1 MKFLALGDTADV
13 AASCHFLE
21 IGGTGLVLDAGTD
34 PRREGPDA
42 LPKFEWVRDRAQSYV
57 DHALVTHAHHDH
69 MGSLPVLVEEF
80 PHVMAHMTDA
90 TRQLLEF
97 LLPASAR
104 LQKKRYEQGETSHEP
119 LFTEDDLHFQS
130 HVYLTHELEEDFDLT
145 GMQGEVPVTGRFYS
159 AGHILGSVGTELR
172 FEEEGPDGDVRERR
186 LFYTSDTNM
195 QPQSIIPGGEYPSTT
210 DVLILETTLGADEEA
225 EQTSRPAEVDRFRDT
240 LSRVLERGGTALIP
254 VFVMGRAQEMLAMLQ
269 RLKDEGTIAADV
281 PIYTAGSMRAIAGLY
296 DDTRETT
303 PRLDE
308 DFKVFD
314 VEQERVPYSSDAKKE
329 VLEGP
334 GILVVSSGMMFEPT
348 LSNVLAR
355 RIVENERDAVL
366 IVGHAVEGTPARR
379 LQEAAAD
386 GPGSPVML
394 ADGHGPQPVY
404 CTVERFRFSGHSHR
418 RDLLKIVDHLA
429 PETVLLVHGE
439 PAAQAWMQSH
449 IQEQHPEMDV
459 RRPDWGELIDL

>member
-1 MKFLALGDTADV
+1 MKFLALGDTEDIG
-13 AASCHFLE
+13 ASCHFLDIE
-21 IGGTGLVLDAGTD
+21 GTGIVLDSGTD
-34 PRREGPDA
+34 PSRDGPDS
-42 LPKFEWVRDRAQSYV
+42 LPRFDWVRDRAQSYV
-57 DHALVTHAHHDH
+57 DHALITHAHHDH

-90 TRQLLEF
+90 TKQLLDF

-104 LQKKRYEQGETSHEP
+104 LQKKRYDQNETQHEP
-119 LFTEDDLHFQS
+119 LFREDDLDFLS
-130 HVYLTHELEEDFDLT
+130 HVYLSHELEADFDLT
-145 GMQGEVPVTGRFYS
+145 GMEGGSVTGCFYS

-172 FEEEGPDGDVRERR
+172 FEENGEKRR

-210 DVLILETTLGADEEA
+210 DVLVLETTLGADEES
-225 EQTSRPAEVDRFRDT
+225 EQTSRPEEVEKFRDT
-240 LSRVLERGGTALIP
+240 LGQVIERGGTALIP
-254 VFVMGRAQEMLAMLQ
+254 VFVMGRAQEMLSMLQ
-269 RLKDEGTIAADV
+269 RLKDEGTIPRDV

-308 DFKVFD
+308 DFKVYD
-314 VEQERVPYSSDAKKE
+314 VDQERVPYDSDEKTE
-329 VLEGP
+329 MLEGP
-334 GILVVSSGMMFEPT
+334 GIMVVSSGMMFEPT

-379 LQEAAAD
+379 LQDAAEE
-386 GPGSPVML
+386 GPGAPVML
-394 ADGHGPQPVY
+394 AEGHGPQPVY

-418 RDLLKIVDHLA
+418 RDLLTIVDDLA

-439 PAAQAWMQSH
+439 PEAQAWMQDH
-449 IQEQHPEMDV
+449 IDAQHPEIDV
-459 RRPDWGELIDL
+459 RRPDWGELIEV

>member
-13 AASCHFLE
+13 GASCHFLE

-34 PRREGPDA
+34 PRREGPDS
-42 LPKFEWVRDRAQSYV
+42 LPRFDWVRDRAQSYV
-57 DHALVTHAHHDH
+57 DHALITHAHHDH

-90 TRQLLEF
+90 TKRLLDF

-104 LQKKRYEQGETSHEP
+104 LQKKKYEQNETQHEP
-119 LFTEDDLHFQS
+119 LFQEDDLDFLS

-145 GMQGEVPVTGRFYS
+145 GMQGADSVTGRFYS

-172 FEEEGPDGDVRERR
+172 FQEDGADRR

-195 QPQSIIPGGEYPSTT
+195 QPQSIIPGGEYPSTA
-210 DVLILETTLGADEEA
+210 DVLVLETTLGADEEA
-225 EQTSRPAEVDRFRDT
+225 EQTSRPEEVEKFRET
-240 LSRVLERGGTALIP
+240 LSRVIKRGGTALIP

-269 RLKDEGTIAADV
+269 RLKNEGTIPRDV
-281 PIYTAGSMRAIAGLY
+281 PIYTAGSMRAIAGIY
-296 DDTRETT
+296 DDTNETT

-314 VEQERVPYSSDAKKE
+314 VEQERVPYESDAKTE
-329 VLEGP
+329 ILEGP
-334 GILVVSSGMMFEPT
+334 GIMVVSSGMMFEPT

-355 RIVENERDAVL
+355 RIVENEKDAVL

-379 LQEAAAD
+379 LQEAAAE
-386 GPGSPVML
+386 GPGAPVML

-439 PAAQAWMQSH
+439 PAAQAWMQEQ
-449 IQEQHPEMDV
+449 IKEQHPDIDV
-459 RRPDWGELIDL
+459 RRPDWGEMIEV

>member
-1 MKFLALGDTADV
+1 MKFLALGDTEDI

-21 IGGTGLVLDAGTD
+21 IEGTGLVLDSGTD
-34 PRREGPDA
+34 PSREGPDS
-42 LPKFEWVRDRAQSYV
+42 LPRFDWVRERAQSYV
-57 DHALVTHAHHDH
+57 DHAVITHAHHDH
-69 MGSLPVLVEEF
+69 MGSLPVLVQEF

-90 TRQLLEF
+90 TQRLLEF
-97 LLPASAR
+97 LLPSSAR
-104 LQKKRYEQGETSHEP
+104 LQKKRYEQHETDHEP
-119 LFTEDDLHFQS
+119 LFTEDDLSFQS
-130 HVYLTHELEEDFDLT
+130 HIYLTHELQEDFDLT
-145 GMQGEVPVTGRFYS
+145 GMKGAGSLTGRFYS

-172 FEEEGPDGDVRERR
+172 FEEDGEERR

-195 QPQSIIPGGEYPSTT
+195 QPQSIIPGGEYPSST

-225 EQTSRPAEVDRFRDT
+225 EQTSRPEEYAKFRDT
-240 LSRVLERGGTALIP
+240 LSRVLDRGGTALIP
-254 VFVMGRAQEMLAMLQ
+254 VFVMGRAQEMLAMLH
-269 RLKDEGTIAADV
+269 RLKTEGHIPADV

-296 DDTRETT
+296 DDTRTTT

-308 DFKVFD
+308 DFKVYD
-314 VEQERVPYSSDAKKE
+314 VEQERVPYGSDEKAD

-334 GILVVSSGMMFEPT
+334 GIMVVSSGMMFEPT
-348 LSNVLAR
+348 LSNILAR

-366 IVGHAVEGTPARR
+366 IVGHAVDGTPSRR
-379 LQEAAAD
+379 LQDAAAE

-418 RDLLKIVDHLA
+418 RDLLTIVDRLA

-439 PAAQAWMQSH
+439 PAAQDWMQH
-449 IQEQHPEMDV
+449 AIEDRHPSVDV
-459 RRPDWGELIDL
+459 RRPDWGDLIEL

>member
-1 MKFLALGDTADV
+1 MKFLALGDTEDIG
-13 AASCHFLE
+13 ASCHFLE
-21 IGGTGLVLDAGTD
+21 IGGTGLVLDVGTD
-34 PRREGPDA
+34 PRRDGPDS
-42 LPKFEWVRDRAQSYV
+42 LPRFDWVRDRAQSYV
-57 DHALVTHAHHDH
+57 DHAIITHAHHDH

-80 PHVMAHMTDA
+80 PHAMAHMTDA
-90 TRQLLEF
+90 TKQLLEF
-97 LLPASAR
+97 LLPSSAR
-104 LQKKRYEQGETSHEP
+104 LQKKRYEQGETQHEP
-119 LFTEDDLHFQS
+119 LFTEDDLDFLS
-130 HVYLTHELEEDFDLT
+130 HVYLTHDLEADFDLT
-145 GMQGEVPVTGRFYS
+145 GMSGSGSVTGRFYS

-172 FEEEGPDGDVRERR
+172 FEEKGKDGHNRQRR

-225 EQTSRPAEVDRFRDT
+225 EQTSRPEEVERFRAT
-240 LSRVLERGGTALIP
+240 LSQVIERGGTALIP

-269 RLKDEGTIAADV
+269 RLKDEGTIPRDV

-314 VEQERVPYSSDAKKE
+314 VEQERVPYGSDEKTE
-329 VLEGP
+329 ILEGP
-334 GILVVSSGMMFEPT
+334 GIMVVSSGMMFEPT

-379 LQEAAAD
+379 LQDAAED
-386 GPGSPVML
+386 GPGAPVML
-394 ADGHGPQPVY
+394 AEGHGPQPLY

-418 RDLLKIVDHLA
+418 RDLLRIVDDLA
-429 PETVLLVHGE
+429 PQTVLLVHGE
-439 PAAQAWMQSH
+439 PEAQSWMQGAIEEKHSD
-449 IQEQHPEMDV
+449 IDV
-459 RRPDWGELIDL
+459 RRPDWGELIEI

>member
-1 MKFLALGDTADV
+1 MKFLALGDTADIG
-13 AASCHFLE
+13 ASCHFLE
-21 IGGTGLVLDAGTD
+21 IGGTGIVLDVGTD
-34 PRREGPDA
+34 PRRDGPDS
-42 LPKFEWVRDRAQSYV
+42 LPKFDWVRDRARSYV
-57 DHALVTHAHHDH
+57 DHAVITHAHHDH

-90 TRQLLEF
+90 TKQLLEF

-119 LFTEDDLHFQS
+119 LFFEEDLDFLS

-145 GMQGEVPVTGRFYS
+145 GMSGAASVAGRFYS
-159 AGHILGSVGTELR
+159 AGHILGSVGTELQ
-172 FEEEGPDGDVRERR
+172 FEEEGEERR

-195 QPQSIIPGGEYPSTT
+195 QPQSIIPGGEYPSST
-210 DVLILETTLGADEEA
+210 DVLVLETTLGADEES
-225 EQTSRPAEVDRFRDT
+225 EQTSRPEEVEKFRET
-240 LSRVLERGGTALIP
+240 LSRVLERDGTALIP

-269 RLKDEGTIAADV
+269 RLKDEGTIPQDV
-281 PIYTAGSMRAIAGLY
+281 PIYTAGSMRAIAGIY
-296 DDTRETT
+296 DDTNKTT
-303 PRLDE
+303 PRLNE

-329 VLEGP
+329 ILEGP
-334 GILVVSSGMMFEPT
+334 GIMVVSSGMMFEPT

-366 IVGHAVEGTPARR
+366 IVGHAVEGTPAHR
-379 LQEAAAD
+379 LQEAAAE
-386 GPGSPVML
+386 GPGAPVML
-394 ADGHGPQPVY
+394 AEGHGPQPVY

-439 PAAQAWMQSH
+439 PEAQAWMQDA
-449 IQEQHPEMDV
+449 IEEEHPSIDL
-459 RRPDWGELIDL
+459 RRPDWGDLIEV

>member
-1 MKFLALGDTADV
+1 MRFLAIGDTEDI

-21 IGGTGLVLDAGTD
+21 VGGTGLVLDAGTD
-34 PRREGPDA
+34 PRRDGSDS
-42 LPKFEWVRDRAQSYV
+42 LPKFEWVRERAQSYV
-57 DHALVTHAHHDH
+57 DHAIITHAHHDH

-90 TRQLLEF
+90 TRQLLDF

-104 LQKKRYEQGETSHEP
+104 LQEKRYEQHETPHEP
-119 LFTEDDLHFQS
+119 LFSEDDLEFLS
-130 HVYLTHELEEDFDLT
+130 HVYLTHELEEEFDLT
-145 GMQGEVPVTGRFYS
+145 GVEGDTTVTGQFYS
-159 AGHILGSVGTELR
+159 AGHILGSVGVEIR
-172 FEEEGPDGDVRERR
+172 FREQGANGEADERR

-195 QPQSIIPGGEYPSTT
+195 EAQSIIPGGDYPDET

-225 EQTSRPAEVDRFRDT
+225 EQTSRPEELERFRET
-240 LSRVLERGGTALIP
+240 LRRVVDRGGTALIP

-269 RLKDEGTIAADV
+269 RLKDEGSIPNDV
-281 PIYTAGSMRAIAGLY
+281 PIYTAGSLRAIAGLY
-296 DDTRETT
+296 DDTRKTT

-308 DFKVFD
+308 EFQVFS
-314 VEQERVPYSSDAKKE
+314 VEQERVPYSSDAKAE
-329 VLEGP
+329 VLDGP
-334 GILVVSSGMMFEPT
+334 GIMVVSSGMMFEPT
-348 LSNVLAR
+348 LSNILAR

-386 GPGSPVML
+386 GPGAPVML

-418 RDLLKIVDHLA
+418 QELLQIVDHLD

-439 PAAQAWMQSH
+439 PEAQEWMQSS
-449 IQEQHPEMDV
+449 IEEQHPEMTV
-459 RRPDWGELIDL
+459 RRPGWGDLIEL

>member
-1 MKFLALGDTADV
+1 MKFLALGDTEDI

-21 IGGTGLVLDAGTD
+21 IEGTGLVLDSGTD
-34 PRREGPDA
+34 PRREGPDS
-42 LPKFEWVRDRAQSYV
+42 LPKFDWVRGRAQSYV
-57 DHALVTHAHHDH
+57 DHAVITHAHHDH

-90 TRQLLEF
+90 TKQLLEF

-104 LQKKRYEQGETSHEP
+104 LQEKRYEQHETPHEP
-119 LFTEDDLHFQS
+119 LFTEDDLSFLS

-145 GMQGEVPVTGRFYS
+145 GMQGQSSVRGQFYS
-159 AGHILGSVGTELR
+159 AGHILGSVGVELR
-172 FEEEGPDGDVRERR
+172 FEEEDADGHTRERKV
-186 LFYTSDTNM
+186 FYTSDTNL
-195 QPQSIIPGGEYPSTT
+195 QPQSIIPGGDYPSEA

-225 EQTSRPAEVDRFRDT
+225 EETSRPEEFERFRDT
-240 LSRVLERGGTALIP
+240 LGRVLERGGTALIP
-254 VFVMGRAQEMLAMLQ
+254 VFVMGRAQEMLAMLH
-269 RLKDEGTIAADV
+269 RLKQEGSIPADV

-296 DDTRETT
+296 DDTRKTT

-308 DFKVFD
+308 DFQVYD
-314 VEQERVPYSSDAKKE
+314 VEQERVPYSSEAKAD

-334 GILVVSSGMMFEPT
+334 GIMVVSSGMMFEPT

-379 LQEAAAD
+379 LQEAASE
-386 GPGSPVML
+386 GPGAPVML

-418 RDLLKIVDHLA
+418 RDLLKLVDHLA
-429 PETVLLVHGE
+429 PETILLVHGE
-439 PAAQAWMQSH
+439 PEAQAWMQRN
-449 IQEQHPEMDV
+449 IEEQHPSIDV
-459 RRPDWGELIDL
+459 RRPDWGDLIEV

>member
-1 MKFLALGDTADV
+1 MKFLALGDTEDI

-21 IGGTGLVLDAGTD
+21 IGGTGIVLDSGTD
-34 PRREGPDA
+34 PRREGRKS
-42 LPKFEWVRDRAQSYV
+42 LPKFDWVQERLQSYV
-57 DHALVTHAHHDH
+57 DHAIITHAHHDH
-69 MGSLPVLVEEF
+69 MGSLPVLVEEY

-90 TRQLLEF
+90 TKQLLEF

-104 LQKKRYEQGETSHEP
+104 LQKKRYDQNETTEEP
-119 LFTEDDLHFQS
+119 LFTEDELSFQS
-130 HVYLTHELEEDFDLT
+130 HIYLTHELDDPFDLT
-145 GMQGEVPVTGRFYS
+145 GTQGTTPVTGQFYS
-159 AGHILGSVGTELR
+159 AGHILGSVGIELA
-172 FEEEGPDGDVRERR
+172 FEEEQADGDVEERT

-195 QPQSIIPGGEYPSTT
+195 QPQSIIPGGEYPSDT
-210 DVLILETTLGADEEA
+210 DILMLETTLGADEAA
-225 EQTSRPAEVDRFRDT
+225 EKTSRPEEYEKFRHTLGQVVD
-240 LSRVLERGGTALIP
+240 RGGTALIP

-269 RLKDEGTIAADV
+269 RLKREGDIPTDV

-296 DDTRETT
+296 DDTRKTT

-314 VEQERVPYSSDAKKE
+314 VEQERVPYSSDAKKD
-329 VLEGP
+329 VLDGP
-334 GILVVSSGMMFEPT
+334 GIMVVSSGMMFEPT

-379 LQEAAAD
+379 LQDAAAE
-386 GPGSPVML
+386 GPGAPVML

-418 RDLLKIVDHLA
+418 RDLLKIVDRMA

-439 PAAQAWMQSH
+439 PEAQDWMQGA
-449 IQEQHPEMDV
+449 IEEKHPDIDV
-459 RRPDWGELIDL
+459 LRPDWGEPIQL